1 MIISAFAFALLL
13 GAFIFAVLPQGTR
26 WQRVASVFVFIL
38 LIGSVYAGSIDLLS
52 LPKPVRLEWRSLA
65 KAEVLGASIREG
77 KAIYVWL
84 RIGDSAEP
92 RSYMLPWN
100 SEVAQQLQDAMQTGQ
115 ANGMGV
121 EASRPFDVSIEP
133 GEPKFYPRPQTPPP
147 PKNYSSN
154 GQNDGEI
161 HFARRLP

>member
-1 MIISAFAFALLL
+1 MIISAFAFTLLL

-26 WQRVASVFVFIL
+26 RQRVASVFVFVL
-38 LIGSVYAGSIDLLS
+38 LIGAVYAGSIDLLS

-84 RIGDSAEP
+84 RIGDSPEP

-100 SEVAQQLQDAMQTGQ
+100 TEVAQQLQDAMQAGQ
-115 ANGMGV
+115 ANGTGV
-121 EASRPFDVSIEP
+121 EVSRPFDVSNQP
-133 GEPKFYPRPQTPPP
+133 GEPKFYPGPQRPPP
-147 PKNYSSN
+147 PKHYSSH
-154 GQNDGEI
+154 GQNDGQS
-161 HFARRLP
+161 HFARRSP